1 MWILT
6 PRSNS
11 APRLPLKSL
20 VLVLAAATAGYA
32 VVLMLFGERNTLAV
46 LGHLGSWV
54 GVQAAA
60 LCIVNYV
67 LRGLRWRMWM
77 KHYGRQL
84 GLLEGL
90 RLYLASYTFTP
101 TPGNLGEAVRGMLLA
116 RNPLSAAQSLVL
128 YLAERVADLLCLLLL
143 CLPLVG
149 LLFDLF
155 PGHERLALRWGG
167 GAVAVLA
174 LAAGLLFLGWRRLRL
189 RWDGSSVQAVWQC
202 LAWQPLRWF
211 GLTLVAWAAQGW
223 AVWLLC
229 SAAGLDLS
237 ALRTS
242 AMYAAAM
249 VGGALSFLPAGL
261 GGTEALL
268 SGLLMLQ
275 GASTAQALGITVLV
289 RLLTLGL
296 AVAIGALALIYSAAI
311 RRDISFR

>member
-1 MWILT
+1 MPQAGL
-6 PRSNS
+6 
-11 APRLPLKSL
+11 AQRLPLKPL
-20 VLVLAAATAGYA
+20 LLVLAAATAGYA
-32 VVLMLFGERNTLAV
+32 VVLMLFGERSTLAI
-46 LGHLGSWV
+46 LGQLWSWV

-77 KHYGRQL
+77 THYGRQL

-101 TPGNLGEAVRGMLLA
+101 TPGNIGEAARGLLLA
-116 RNPLSAAQSLVL
+116 RNPLSAAQSLAL
-128 YLAERVADLLCLLLL
+128 FLAERVADLLCLLLL

-149 LLFDLF
+149 LLLDLL
-155 PGHERLALRWGG
+155 PGHEGLALRWGG
-167 GAVAVLA
+167 WAVAVLV
-174 LAAGLLFLGWRRLRL
+174 LAAALLFMAWRRWRH
-189 RWDGSSVQAVWQC
+189 RWEGSSVQAAWQC

-211 GLTLVAWAAQGW
+211 SLTLVAWAAQGW

-237 ALRTS
+237 ALRAS
-242 AMYAAAM
+242 ALYATAM

-268 SGLLMLQ
+268 SGLLILQ

-296 AVAIGALALIYSAAI
+296 AVAIGALALVYSAVI
-311 RRDISFR
+311 RRDISFQ